1 MSANEDLMD
10 MLTGVMSQMSD
21 ISEEFITMK
30 DIDTVMANCM
40 KTKVPPQFLCRIYE
54 IGNLI
59 NNLRTARWAAYVSYE
74 RSKPAVAI
82 EEDPSVSVA
91 SAAAPPTDKTDPNDD
106 AEKALT
112 YQQFVKKM
120 RPGVKAAHADWTT
133 QQIITEIARLW
144 KEEKKAVDADEA
156 KSGGSADSGK
166 EDKPKKAKAVKNE
179 EEAEA
184 KPKKGKGK
192 AAKEE
197 AAPVAVPEEKKEAPK
212 QIDLAT
218 LNKISAGGLISL
230 AALNPT
236 PVAKSESEAPV
247 PAPANDAPKKG
258 KAKKAD
264 VAAVV
269 APAPAP
275 APAQEPVA
283 AEKPRGK
290 SKKDTTPPPAAPAPA
305 APVPIPAA
313 ATTEDTLATRR
324 KAIPKHV
331 KTLVWNRY
339 VGENRAEAPC
349 LCCRST
355 RIAVTNFHCG
365 HVVAEAKGGD
375 LTVPN
380 LRPICAPCNL
390 SMGTMSM
397 NEFAKTYFGWEV
409 V

>member
-10 MLTGVMSQMSD
+10 MLTGIMSQMSD

-40 KTKVPPQFLCRIYE
+40 KTKVPPPFLCRIYE

-74 RSKPAVAI
+74 RSKSVVAV
-82 EEDPSVSVA
+82 EEDPTVSVT
-91 SAAAPPTDKTDPNDD
+91 SAAAAPTDKTDPNDD

-144 KEEKKAVDADEA
+144 KEEKKAADAVEV
-156 KSGGSADSGK
+156 KSGGSVDSGK
-166 EDKPKKAKAVKNE
+166 EEKPKKTKVVKNE
-179 EEAEA
+179 EEAET

-192 AAKEE
+192 AVKEE
-197 AAPVAVPEEKKEAPK
+197 AAPVAVPEEKKEVSKP
-212 QIDLAT
+212 IDLAT

-230 AALNPT
+230 AALQPA
-236 PVAKSESEAPV
+236 PVAKSEPEAP
-247 PAPANDAPKKG
+247 PLANDAPKKG
-258 KAKKAD
+258 KSKKAD
-264 VAAVV
+264 VPVGAQA
-269 APAPAP
+269 AP

-283 AEKPRGK
+283 AEKPRGRP
-290 SKKDTTPPPAAPAPA
+290 KKDTTPPPAAPASAPAPVAPVAAPAVPA
-305 APVPIPAA
+305 A
-313 ATTEDTLATRR
+313 EDTLATRR